1 MQTLGSGLAKRCR
14 TSRSRH
20 ISLHIHAHSSTLTP
34 GTTKTEDD
42 TRAISEGDNLA
53 LILRHRVVD
62 RVFVLEIVQ
71 TRDGEAGRGG
81 LVGVH
86 GIVEGLALKR
96 LIEVGNEGLG
106 TLGRDFFIVVSTEEG
121 AAIDGVELVQ
131 DVVDADNRPGYVLI
145 SSGEDIQPG

>member
-1 MQTLGSGLAKRCR
+1 
-14 TSRSRH
+14 
-20 ISLHIHAHSSTLTP
+20 
-34 GTTKTEDD
+34 
-42 TRAISEGDNLA
+42 
-53 LILRHRVVD
+53 
-62 RVFVLEIVQ
+62 
-71 TRDGEAGRGG
+71 
-81 LVGVH
+81 VH